1 MRAGNNPSAAQK
13 ALRRD
18 DGLLA
23 NERALSADL
32 AEEKEQK
39 KAKDV
44 LLTESAKILSDEIGL
59 LKADTRLSAQV
70 LPAANAA
77 ATRTR

>member
-1 MRAGNNPSAAQK
+1 VPARTKPAFRK
-13 ALRRD
+13 ASRQD

-23 NERALSADL
+23 SERALSADL
-32 AEEKEQK
+32 AEEKENK

-44 LLTESAKILSDEIGL
+44 LLIESANILSDEIGL